1 MAGVGQQR
9 QRIGH
14 PAADALGDEDDER
27 QRERPRESPRGRG
40 MMMPDSVVVRMF
52 VPVAVVV
59 AVVMGLPPVTV
70 LVRRGMHRF
79 ERVLSR
85 LIAILVLL
93 VLNGY
98 FVAAEFALVRSRRTR
113 LESMARTGD
122 WKARV
127 ALRASGNLARVL
139 SASQLGITLASLAL
153 GWLAEDAF
161 GHWISEHLT
170 ALPFVIDVSLRVGIG
185 AAVALTLVTYLH
197 VVFGE
202 LAPRSAALAHPERFA
217 AWLTPPLVA
226 FAWMVKPFTLLLNS
240 SANLVLR
247 VFGERPA
254 EHENVH
260 SAEELRIIV
269 EQSTEGGG
277 LQAQDADLLEGVFEF
292 SEKNAR
298 EVMTPRTDIDALD
311 ISATLDE
318 TLAMIAESGRSRYPV
333 YEDSIDNIVGLA
345 LAKDLIP
352 LLRNPPPDFTLR
364 SIMRPVH
371 VVPGS
376 REVEGVL
383 ADFKRLKEHMAIV
396 LDEYGG
402 TAGLVTMEDLLEEIV
417 GEILD
422 EYDEPPERLEPESP
436 DLVIVPGGTNI
447 TELNERFGLDVSDED
462 YTTIGGYVFGSLGR
476 LPIVGDRVTSG
487 GAVFT
492 VREMDGR
499 RIESLSVDL
508 HSAGDRREKDRQPA
522 S

>member
-1 MAGVGQQR
+1 
-9 QRIGH
+9 
-14 PAADALGDEDDER
+14 
-27 QRERPRESPRGRG
+27 
-40 MMMPDSVVVRMF
+40 
-52 VPVAVVV
+52 
-59 AVVMGLPPVTV
+59 
-70 LVRRGMHRF
+70 
-79 ERVLSR
+79 VLSR

-93 VLNGY
+93 ALNGY
-98 FVAAEFALVRSRRTR
+98 FVATEFALVRSRRTR
-113 LESMARTGD
+113 LEAMARTGD

-161 GHWISEHLT
+161 GVWVSDHL
-170 ALPFVIDVSLRVGIG
+170 AHLPIAMDVSLRVGIG
-185 AAVALTLVTYLH
+185 AAIALTLVTYLH

-202 LAPRSAALAHPERFA
+202 LAPRSAALAHPEKFA
-217 AWLTPPLVA
+217 AWLTPPLVG
-226 FAWMVKPFTLLLNS
+226 FAWIVKPFTALLSN
-240 SANLVLR
+240 SANLVLT

-254 EHENVH
+254 DEHENVH

-269 EQSTEGGG
+269 EQSQEGGV

-298 EVMTPRTDIDALD
+298 EVMTPRTDVDALD
-311 ISATLDE
+311 INATLDE
-318 TLAMIAESGRSRYPV
+318 TLAMIDESGRSRYPV
-333 YEDSIDNIVGLA
+333 YEDTIDNIVGLV

-352 LLRNPPPDFTLR
+352 ILRAPPPDFDLR

-422 EYDEPPERLEPESP
+422 EYDEPPDHPEREGA
-436 DLVIVPGGTNI
+436 DLVVLPGGTNI
-447 TELNERFGLDVSDED
+447 SEMNERFGLDVPDED
-462 YTTIGGYVFGSLGR
+462 YTTIGGFIFGALGR
-476 LPIVGDRVTSG
+476 LPVAGDRITAG
-487 GAVFT
+487 GAVFV
-492 VREMDGR
+492 VRAMDGR
-499 RIESLSVDL
+499 RIDTLAVDL
-508 HSAGDRREKDRQPA
+508 HSAGDRREKTRD
-522 S
+522 